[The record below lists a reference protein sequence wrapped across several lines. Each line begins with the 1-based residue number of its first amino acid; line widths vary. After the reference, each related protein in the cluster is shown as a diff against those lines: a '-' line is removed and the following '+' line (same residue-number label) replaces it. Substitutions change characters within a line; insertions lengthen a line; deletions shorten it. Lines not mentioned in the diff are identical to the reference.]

1 MVAFPL
7 PQPSMIMCKWQCK
20 PMRRHIFLYFC
31 SLQNEKKKHFM
42 KTAVETK
49 YFFTESVDIRI
60 KYMDEWINGQMI
72 DG

>member
-1 MVAFPL
+1 
-7 PQPSMIMCKWQCK
+7 
-20 PMRRHIFLYFC
+20 
-31 SLQNEKKKHFM
+31 M